1 MRTSFELKIAA
12 KHLSDAKETAIREI
26 ASFLEIDEDEV
37 LNVVSIELKVSYPE
51 AKTLTEITEAMD
63 APMVVVTVYGSVKQ
77 SIVKPF

>member
-12 KHLSDAKETAIREI
+12 KCLSDAKETAIREI

-51 AKTLTEITEAMD
+51 AKTLAEITEAMD

>member
-12 KHLSDAKETAIREI
+12 KYLSDAKETAIREI

-51 AKTLTEITEAMD
+51 AKTLSEITEAMD